1 MKNYKIFSVLAVL
14 AVIFS
19 MASTTFAAQ
28 KNSDFERA
36 DKLVAEGKIPMYVR
50 DKGKFVYN
58 SDFNIVGIK
67 GYNVNLRSQP
77 NTKSNVVVQ
86 LSDSDTDKWPVYLGE
101 WTHPNGEYWVIGE
114 YRASGKPKTVWI
126 FGKFAEPMN
135 KEEYS
140 SAKKSNTHLSNNEYK
155 QMMKN
160 SAFAN
165 ADKALNQAWK
175 NAKNSLSENDFNA
188 LKKDQ
193 NSWIKKGRDNEAGA
207 LLSRMSRVE
216 AYTSVTNSRAE
227 YINQLANGSAS
238 LDTANNYEYANE
250 SYGDVPDD
258 LPDDLPDDDV
268 PVETPEKSSKKAS
281 SKINLASENEA
292 SEFLQERLTELEKI
306 DFREELEYLG
316 QVEIDGEECFEF
328 SSQFNMSET
337 GRFAVSS
344 GGKIYEYD
352 GDNYTPVK

>member
-1 MKNYKIFSVLAVL
+1 MKNCKIFCLAVL
-14 AVIFS
+14 ILAF
-19 MASTTFAAQ
+19 ASSAFAAQ
-28 KNSDFERA
+28 KNSDFDRA
-36 DKLVAEGKIPMYVR
+36 DRLVAEGKIPMYVR

-58 SDFNIVGIK
+58 PDFSVVGIK

-114 YRASGKPKTVWI
+114 YRVKSKPKIVWI
-126 FGKFAEPMN
+126 FGKFAEPMG

-140 SAKKSNTHLSNNEYK
+140 SAKSSNTHLSDNEYK

-160 SAFAN
+160 SDFAN
-165 ADKALNQAWK
+165 ADKALNQAWR
-175 NAKNSLSENDFNA
+175 NAKNSLSENEFNA

-193 NSWIKKGRDNEAGA
+193 NAWIKKGRDNEARA
-207 LLSRMSRVE
+207 LLSRMSRIE
-216 AYTSVTNSRAE
+216 AYASVTNSRAE
-227 YINQLANGSAS
+227 YINQIANGSTS
-238 LDTANNYEYANE
+238 LDTTSDSKYTND

-268 PVETPEKSSKKAS
+268 PVKTTEKSSTKAS
-281 SKINLASENEA
+281 SKISLASEDEA
-292 SEFLQERLTELEKI
+292 SEYLHEKLTELEKI

-316 QVEIDGEECFEF
+316 QVEIDNEECFEF
-328 SSQFNMSET
+328 SSQFNLSET
-337 GRFAVSS
+337 GHYAVSS
-344 GGKIYEYD
+344 GGKIYESD
-352 GDNYTPVK
+352 GENYTPVK

>member
-1 MKNYKIFSVLAVL
+1 MKNRKIFCFAVL
-14 AVIFS
+14 IWVLTSSA
-19 MASTTFAAQ
+19 FAAG
-28 KNSDFERA
+28 KKADFDIA

-58 SDFNIVGIK
+58 PDFNIVGIK

-86 LSDSDTDKWPVYLGE
+86 LSDSDTDKFPVYLGE

-114 YRASGKPKTVWI
+114 YSVKGKPKTVWI
-126 FGKFAEPMN
+126 FGKFAEPMS
-135 KEEYS
+135 KEEFS
-140 SAKKSNTHLSNNEYK
+140 SAKKSNTHLSDNEYK
-155 QMMKN
+155 QMMQN
-160 SAFAN
+160 SDFAN
-165 ADKALNQAWK
+165 ADKALNQAWR
-175 NAKNSLSENDFNA
+175 NAKNSLSENEFNA

-193 NSWIKKGRDNEAGA
+193 NSWIKKGRDNEAQS
-207 LLSRMSRVE
+207 LMPSMSRIE

-227 YINQLANGSAS
+227 YINQIANGSAS
-238 LDTANNYEYANE
+238 LDTASDSEYTND

-281 SKINLASENEA
+281 SKISLSSEDDA
-292 SEFLQERLTELEKI
+292 SEFLHERLTELEKI

-316 QVEIDGEECFEF
+316 QVEIDDEEYFEF
-328 SSQFNMSET
+328 SSQFNLNET
-337 GRFAVSS
+337 GRYAVSS

>member
-1 MKNYKIFSVLAVL
+1 MRNCRIFCLAVL
-14 AVIFS
+14 ILAL
-19 MASTTFAAQ
+19 ASSAFAAG
-28 KNSDFERA
+28 KNSDFDIA
-36 DKLVAEGKIPMYVR
+36 DKLVADGKIPMYVR

-58 SDFNIVGIK
+58 PDFNVVGIK

-86 LSDSDTDKWPVYLGE
+86 LSDSDTDKFPVYLGE

-114 YRASGKPKTVWI
+114 YRAGGKPKTVWI
-126 FGKFAEPMN
+126 FGKYAEPMT

-140 SAKKSNTHLSNNEYK
+140 SAKKSNTHLSDNEYK

-160 SAFAN
+160 SDFAN

-175 NAKNSLSENDFNA
+175 NAKNSLSENEFNA

-207 LLSRMSRVE
+207 LMSRMSRVE

-227 YINQLANGSAS
+227 YINQLANGSTS
-238 LDTANNYEYANE
+238 LDTARDYDEHTNDSYA
-250 SYGDVPDD
+250 DV
-258 LPDDLPDDDV
+258 PDDLPDDDV

-281 SKINLASENEA
+281 SKISLSSEDDA
-292 SEFLQERLTELEKI
+292 SEFLQEKLTELEKI

-328 SSQFNMSET
+328 SSQFNLSET
-337 GRFAVSS
+337 GRYAVSS

-352 GDNYTPVK
+352 GENYTPVK